1 VREAINY
8 VRHRPWVRLIFA
20 AIAFLSLSGL
30 LALFKAMAA

>member
-1 VREAINY
+1 
-8 VRHRPWVRLIFA
+8 VRLIFA